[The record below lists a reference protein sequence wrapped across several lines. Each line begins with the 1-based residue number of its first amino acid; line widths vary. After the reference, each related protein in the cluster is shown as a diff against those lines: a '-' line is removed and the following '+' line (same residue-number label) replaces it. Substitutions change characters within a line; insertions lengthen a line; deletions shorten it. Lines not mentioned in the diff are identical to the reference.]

1 MQNTLQKNIFASNEK
16 ADQTAGPQSNWI
28 ISSKI
33 PFEREAEAHGIP
45 QEFVTKILAQS
56 DINPNNDD
64 VIILAD
70 GRKFSKSVAVAFTT
84 NASADWA
91 IEDAFEAHFS
101 KYQLDQDASFRMQV
115 IKTLLRDTMR
125 RRIARRLP
133 RQIRKFATAAM
144 LRFDAERTA
153 QQRGSGA
160 ATLSAADERVLWNLL
175 NEANIILR
183 SSTKNVLLLFLRNKL
198 DVLLRGNALLAQYQ
212 SLSKGKQTVAQALI
226 AALAGIKHTK
236 KS

>member
-1 MQNTLQKNIFASNEK
+1 MQNTLQKNISASNEK
-16 ADQTAGPQSNWI
+16 ADQTPHPQSNWL

-33 PFEREAEAHGIP
+33 PFERDAEAHSIP
-45 QEFVTKILAQS
+45 RDFVTKILANS

-64 VIILAD
+64 VIVLAD
-70 GRKFSKSVAVAFTT
+70 GRKFSKSVVVAFTT

-91 IEDAFEAHFS
+91 IEDAFDSYFS
-101 KYQLDQDASFRMQV
+101 KYQTDQDTSFRTQV
-115 IKTLLRDTMR
+115 IKSLLRDVMR

-133 RQIRKFATAAM
+133 RQARKFATAAM

-153 QQRGSGA
+153 QQRRSGA

-183 SSTKNVLLLFLRNKL
+183 SSTKNILLLFLRNKL
-198 DVLLRGNALLAQYQ
+198 DVLMRGNALLAQYQ
-212 SLSKGKQTVAQALI
+212 SLSSGKQALARDQI
-226 AALAGIKHTK
+226 AALAGVKITG